1 MTESH
6 HTNAPPENLQKTQ
19 DFFSQWSS
27 YHQLVNELDTY
38 RHTTEALRGEIRGRL
53 LDVGN
58 GGVFN
63 YDLNAAKEIVVV
75 DLSEELVNSQT
86 KPPNVTFIWG
96 DATSMP
102 VDSGSFDTCL
112 HQFLLHHLAEKSFTV
127 TCQRTRQ
134 AMREAY
140 RALKP
145 GGRLVLIESCLP
157 APWEW
162 AERMLFPFFR
172 FVVARLGHPIVFQ
185 WNWNRLARFAREV
198 GFEKVELTPVHLGKW
213 IIQLGHRWPTALTP
227 VRVYKIVAHK
237 PAN

>member
-1 MTESH
+1 MSANETP
-6 HTNAPPENLQKTQ
+6 PPENLQKTQ
-19 DFFSQWSS
+19 DFLSQWGG

-38 RHTTEALRGEIRGRL
+38 RHTTAALSGEIHGRL

-75 DLSEELVNSQT
+75 DLSEELVNSPT
-86 KPPNVTFIWG
+86 KPANVTFIWG

-102 VDSGSFDTCL
+102 VDNNSFDTCL
-112 HQFLLHHLAEKSFTV
+112 HQFLLHHLAEKSFAV
-127 TCQRTRQ
+127 TRQRTQQ
-134 AMREAY
+134 AIREAY

-162 AERMLFPFFR
+162 AERLLFPVFR
-172 FVVARLGHPIVFQ
+172 RVVARMGHPIVFQ
-185 WNWNRLARFAREV
+185 WNWNQLAGFARDV
-198 GFEKVELTPVHLGKW
+198 GFEKVELTRVSLGKW
-213 IIQLGHRWPTALTP
+213 IIQLGRRWPTALTP

-237 PAN
+237 PAK